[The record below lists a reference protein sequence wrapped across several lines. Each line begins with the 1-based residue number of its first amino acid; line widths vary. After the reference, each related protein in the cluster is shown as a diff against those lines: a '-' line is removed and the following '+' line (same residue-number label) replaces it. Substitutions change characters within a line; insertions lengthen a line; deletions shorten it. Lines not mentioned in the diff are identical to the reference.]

1 MTQNVDGMPVVV
13 EFPVAW
19 RDMDAF
25 GHVNNTQYLRWFE
38 DGRIAYFDAI
48 GIADAMKDHGVGP
61 ILASTSCRFRIPL
74 TYPDSV
80 RIGTSVTALEDGR
93 FTMRYVVWSTHH
105 AAVAAEGEGQVVAFD
120 YANGVKATW
129 PAELRTRI
137 EELEGS

>member
-1 MTQNVDGMPVVV
+1 VSELLSDFPVVV

-48 GIADAMKDHGVGP
+48 GIASAMQEHGVGP

-74 TYPDSV
+74 TYPDTV
-80 RIGTSVTALEDGR
+80 RIGASVTALDDGR
-93 FTMRYVVWSTHH
+93 FTMRYVVVSDGHGK
-105 AAVAAEGEGQVVAFD
+105 VAAEGEGQVVAFD
-120 YANGVKATW
+120 YANGVKAAW
-129 PAELRTRI
+129 PESLKARI
-137 EELEGS
+137 TELEGS